1 MKVYRVEQVAEILQA
16 SPRHVQRLIRLG
28 RLQATAIGAGKTNNY
43 RISRADLEAFI
54 DERIH
59 PSNSGGG

>member
-28 RLQATAIGAGKTNNY
+28 RLQATDIGAGKTKNY

-54 DERIH
+54 DERRQ